1 MVDHMLRLDV
11 IVELC
16 VPDENIALIQKK
28 MVLSC
33 SWNIFPRLLTE
44 IFLLLLLLG
53 LISAMH

>member
-16 VPDENIALIQKK
+16 VPDDNIALIQK